1 MLFCGTQREGK
12 GTRQLEELKPK
23 VKIKD
28 LLSRDSAEDKCR
40 DEKRKQAKNVKQ
52 SKGEG

>member
-1 MLFCGTQREGK
+1 MLFCGTQKEGK

-28 LLSRDSAEDKCR
+28 LLSRDGADDQCGDK
-40 DEKRKQAKNVKQ
+40 KRKQAKNVKQ